1 MKTNTYN
8 YKELSTDQLYKILK
22 LRAEV
27 FVVEQNCAYQDL
39 DNKDDKAI
47 HLIGEINKEI
57 VAYTRIF
64 KKGDYFNNSSIG
76 RVLVR
81 KDYRKKEYGKVIM
94 KKSIE
99 IIKLDPKE
107 EEIELSAQKYL
118 TKFYTDL
125 GFKKKGEEYL
135 EDNIPHVKMIL
146 KIRGY

>member
-1 MKTNTYN
+1 MKTNTYS

-135 EDNIPHVKMIL
+135 EDNIPHVKMTL